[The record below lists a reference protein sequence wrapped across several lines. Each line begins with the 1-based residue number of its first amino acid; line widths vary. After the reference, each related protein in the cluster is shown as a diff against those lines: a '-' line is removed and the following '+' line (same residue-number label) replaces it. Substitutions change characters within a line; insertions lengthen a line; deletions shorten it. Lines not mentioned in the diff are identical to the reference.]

1 MTMKHMLL
9 LSGLA
14 VAAACTSVPGAAEK
28 AVALPAPKMDQLP
41 ENRTDV
47 AVFAGGCF
55 WGMEGVFEH
64 VKGVQNVTSGY
75 AGGAANT
82 ATYDQVS
89 DETTGHAEAVRIS
102 YNPSKIT
109 YGTLLRVYFS
119 AAHNPTE
126 LNRQGPDSGTSYR
139 SAIFVQTPDQAKI
152 ARAYI
157 AQLSA
162 AKAFPS
168 PIVTK
173 IENGRFYP
181 AEAYH
186 QDFLARNPTHPYIMH
201 WDLPKLAAYRAAFPQ
216 LYR

>member
-1 MTMKHMLL
+1 MKRMLL

-14 VAAACTSVPGAAEK
+14 IAAACASVPGAAEK
-28 AVALPAPKMDQLP
+28 AVVQPAPALDEAPQ
-41 ENRTDV
+41 NRTEV

-64 VKGVQNVTSGY
+64 VKGVQSVVSGY
-75 AGGAANT
+75 AGGAAST

-89 DETTGHAEAVRIS
+89 NETTGHAEAVRIT

-157 AQLSA
+157 AQLTA
-162 AKAFPS
+162 AKAFPR
-168 PIVTK
+168 PIVTA
-173 IENGRFYP
+173 IENGKFYP
-181 AEAYH
+181 AETYH
-186 QDFLARNPTHPYIMH
+186 QDFLARNPTHPYIAH
-201 WDLPKLAAYRAAFPQ
+201 WDMPKLAAYRAAFPG